1 MRRAPNVADRLAARF
16 AARLAAPLAAAPLA
30 AGCGTDEVAQAW
42 QIDRLRVL
50 AVAAEPA
57 EPRPGDTVTFRSL
70 TVSPAAGWSYTAWVA
85 CLDPQDTDLGCSLDP
100 DLIEEVQADG
110 EIDADEIAALQEAG
124 LVGVE
129 PFLPPTWTVPED
141 ALDGLDE
148 DAALE
153 GLTAFVNLA
162 AFPEMA
168 EGEELDEGDVEL
180 AYKRV
185 PVSLATTPNH
195 NPALVGVR
203 LDGVDVPV
211 GTRVAVDV
219 GQSYAVEAVL
229 ADDAVEDYTYRNDA
243 GEDETRTEEPY
254 FTWYLQEGTF
264 DQTATL
270 YPTTEVTWTAPES
283 PELAEQSL
291 WVVVRDRRG
300 GMAWQEV
307 PLALR

>member
-1 MRRAPNVADRLAARF
+1 MRRLLFPPSLALLAA
-16 AARLAAPLAAAPLA
+16 
-30 AGCGTDEVAQAW
+30 CSTDEVAQGW

-57 EPRPGDTVTFRSL
+57 EPRPGETVTFRSL
-70 TVSPAAGWSYTAWVA
+70 TVSPAEGWSYSVWIA
-85 CLDPQDTDLGCSLDP
+85 CLDPEDTDLGCSLDTA
-100 DLIEEVQADG
+100 LVEEVQADG
-110 EIDADEIAALQEAG
+110 EVDADEIAALQEAG

-129 PFLPPTWTVPED
+129 PYLPPTWTVPAD

-148 DAALE
+148 DAAHE
-153 GLTAFVNLA
+153 GLTAFVNVA
-162 AFPEMA
+162 AFPEVD
-168 EGEELDEGDVEL
+168 EGEEIDEADIEL

-195 NPALVGVR
+195 NPTLLGVR
-203 LDGVDVPV
+203 VDGVDVPA
-211 GTRVAVDV
+211 GTRVAVDA

-229 ADDAVEDYTYRNDA
+229 GDDAVEDYVYRNDA
-243 GEDETRTEEPY
+243 GEDEPRTEEPY
-254 FTWYLQEGTF
+254 FSWYLQEGTF

-270 YPTTEVTWTAPES
+270 YPTAEVTWTAPSS

-300 GMAWQEV
+300 GMAWLEV
-307 PLALR
+307 PLLLR